1 MVPNVTTPEK
11 KNQGIHVLAY
21 RKSGSP
27 FLKENIMGKCMK
39 TVMFVNLLHGIKK
52 QFAQQILDF
61 LSSTLSPPR
70 SES

>member
-27 FLKENIMGKCMK
+27 FLKENIMEKCMK
-39 TVMFVNLLHGIKK
+39 TIMFVNLLHRIKK